1 MTFHNLFTHFIKAF
15 VVSLVVSLPVW
26 ASDISREVRGDSNVN
41 FFEISA
47 GVGCGQS
54 HRVNS
59 DEDDEDSGCGIRIG
73 LSGAY
78 HWRGFFIEAI
88 EDSYSGLNLGYNLW
102 QNDQWQVDF
111 IALNL
116 SGSISNKD
124 GLRPNMTEEDRNRH
138 LLYRDTVTVDA
149 EVRVTRYWQE
159 YIVQMKLGADYS
171 ENYGGAQAAF
181 LLGKAWQARN
191 WNFHALG
198 GVHWYSR
205 QRSEYLWAV
214 SEQEATERFEAYKG
228 RSAINYSF
236 EIGAT
241 YPLNEHW
248 VTRARAVA
256 FMWDKSITESPLA
269 TNDWSGSVAATI
281 SYVF

>member
-1 MTFHNLFTHFIKAF
+1 MTINDSNIRQLLFFIGVLA
-15 VVSLVVSLPVW
+15 VSAPVC
-26 ASDISREVRGDSNVN
+26 ASDIAREVRGDSNVN
-41 FFEISA
+41 FFEIST

-54 HRVNS
+54 HRVS
-59 DEDDEDSGCGIRIG
+59 ADEDDEDSGCGMTIG

-102 QNDQWQVDF
+102 QNEQWQVDL

-116 SGSISNKD
+116 SGTISIKD
-124 GLRPNMTEEDRNRH
+124 GLQPNMTEEERNRH

-149 EVRVTRYWQE
+149 EVRATYYWQE

-171 ENYGGAQAAF
+171 QNDGGAQAAF
-181 LLGKAWQARN
+181 LVGKAWQARN
-191 WNFHALG
+191 WNFHGLT

-205 QRSEYLWAV
+205 QRNEYLWAV
-214 SEQEATERFEAYKG
+214 SDQEATERFPAYKA
-228 RSAINYSF
+228 RSAINYSI
-236 EIGAT
+236 EVGAT
-241 YPLNEHW
+241 YPLSEHW

-256 FMWDKSITESPLA
+256 FMWDKSIADSPLA
-269 TNDWSGSVAATI
+269 ASDWAGGVETSI